1 MRKNNIELS
10 KELRLRTLCA
20 SLEGLSAKDMAVK
33 FNITEKAVKARLTL
47 LYKYY
52 GVKSQVQLMALYV
65 KPPSVIYDYLEKCT
79 YVAPKKKYVEH
90 ERFLV
95 TDNDSQLPFNKL
107 LNSQK
112 A

>member
-1 MRKNNIELS
+1 MRKNNLELS
-10 KELRLRTLCA
+10 KELRLKMLVA
-20 SLEGLSAKDMAVK
+20 SLEGLSAKEMSAK
-33 FNITEKAVKARLTL
+33 FGVSVAAIKARLTL

-52 GVKSQVQLMALYV
+52 NVKNQVQLMSLYV
-65 KPPSVIYDYLEKCT
+65 KPPSVIYDYLEKAT
-79 YVAPKKKYVEH
+79 YVAPKKKYVNH

-95 TDNDSQLPFNKL
+95 TDNNSQLPFNKL